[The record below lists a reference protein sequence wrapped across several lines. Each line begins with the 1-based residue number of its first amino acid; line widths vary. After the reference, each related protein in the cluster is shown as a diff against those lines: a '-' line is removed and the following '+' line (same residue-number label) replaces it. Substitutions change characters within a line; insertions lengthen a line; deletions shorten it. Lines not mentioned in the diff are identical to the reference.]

1 MPTVIDTLDLAQFS
15 VVPQIVGVLDE
26 FFNDL
31 VERSCAGIFAE
42 SPLDEFLVLSRLKQ
56 VLDRFVFAA

>member
-26 FFNDL
+26 FFNDF
-31 VERSCAGIFAE
+31 VERSGAGIFAE
-42 SPLDEFLVLSRLKQ
+42 SPLDEFLVLSRLEQ
-56 VLDRFVFAA
+56 VLDRFVFAT